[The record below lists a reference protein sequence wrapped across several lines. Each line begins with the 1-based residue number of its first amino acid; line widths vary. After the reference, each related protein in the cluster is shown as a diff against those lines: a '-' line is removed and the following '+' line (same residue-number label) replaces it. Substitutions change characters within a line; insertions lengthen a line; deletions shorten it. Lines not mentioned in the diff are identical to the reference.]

1 MKARTNQLQAF
12 AQLALVVA
20 QRVIPAHSHKFAP
33 KTYTQPQLLAALLLK
48 EHLRLDYRGAQ
59 DLLELSD
66 GLRSALSLRQA
77 PDHSTLWWFA
87 QHKVTPEL
95 LQQALAETVRLLEDH
110 SSGGSSPGGPP
121 RKGALRQV
129 ALDST
134 GLFLHHTSR
143 YFEWRAHGGRGQRG
157 WLKWAAALWTR
168 PQLVLSQLVRPAPA
182 GDFSDLVPLACA
194 AHAVLPFTQLVADGG
209 YDSEANHRFCREE
222 LQVESLIPAHNR
234 RGSRAKT
241 TYRRKMQRLLGLPG
255 TERRGTERARRDYGQ
270 RWKAETLMSVL
281 KRKWGECLSARDA
294 FMQQLQALLRG
305 VVYNLHRLTV
315 LGLFCCAQFL
325 LCTLLQRTI
334 YGAFRQSK
342 CL

>member
-1 MKARTNQLQAF
+1 M
-12 AQLALVVA
+12 A
-20 QRVIPAHSHKFAP
+20 QRVIPAHSHKFSP
-33 KTYTQPQLLAALLLK
+33 RTYTPPQLLACLLVK

-66 GLRSALSLRQA
+66 GLREALSLRQA

-143 YFEWRAHGGRGQRG
+143 YYEWRARRERGQRG

-168 PQLVLSQLVRPAPA
+168 PQLLLAQLVRPAPA
-182 GDFSDLVPLACA
+182 GDFADLVPPASA
-194 AHAVLPFTQLVADGG
+194 AHGVLPFGQLVADGG
-209 YDSEANHRFCREE
+209 YDSEANHRYCREG
-222 LQVESLIPAHNR
+222 LKAESLIPAHSR

-241 TYRRKMQRLLGLPG
+241 PYRRQMRRLLGVRG
-255 TERRGTERARRDYGQ
+255 TDRRGTERARRDYGQ

-281 KRKWGECLSARDA
+281 KRKWGECLSARNA

-315 LGLFCCAQFL
+315 LGVLCCVQLWLNAPL
-325 LCTLLQRTI
+325 RRAT
-334 YGAFRQSK
+334 Y
-342 CL
+342 

>member
-12 AQLALVVA
+12 AQVALSVA
-20 QRVIPAHSHKFAP
+20 QRVIPEHAHKFAP
-33 KTYTQPQLLAALLLK
+33 KTYTQPQLLACLLLK

-66 GLRSALSLRQA
+66 GLRSSLSLRHA

-95 LQQALAETVRLLEDH
+95 LQQALAETIGCLEAKEPP
-110 SSGGSSPGGPP
+110 SSPSAGGEPP
-121 RKGALRQV
+121 ESKKSARRV

-143 YFEWRAHGGRGQRG
+143 YFEWRARRERGQRG
-157 WLKWAAALWTR
+157 WLKWAAALWTG

-182 GDFSDLVPLACA
+182 GDFADLVPLASSA
-194 AHAVLPFTQLVADGG
+194 YSVLPYQQLVADGG

-234 RGSRAKT
+234 RGTRAKT
-241 TYRRKMQRLLGLPG
+241 NYRRKMQRLLGVPG
-255 TERRGTERARRDYGQ
+255 TEQRGTRRARRDYGQ

-294 FMQQLQALLRG
+294 AMQQLQALLRG
-305 VVYNLHRLTV
+305 LVYNLHRLTV
-315 LGLFCCAQFL
+315 LGVFCCVQLWLRA
-325 LCTLLQRTI
+325 LLQRAI
-334 YGAFRQSK
+334 S
-342 CL
+342 

>member
-1 MKARTNQLQAF
+1 MKARGNQLQAF

-20 QRVIPAHSHKFAP
+20 RRVIPAHSHKFAP
-33 KTYTQPQLLAALLLK
+33 KTYTQPQLLACLLVK
-48 EHLRLDYRGAQ
+48 EHLRLDYRSVQ

-95 LQQALAETVRLLEDH
+95 LHQALEETVRCLEEH
-110 SSGGSSPGGPP
+110 EPPSGPLSGGDEPPG
-121 RKGALRQV
+121 KKSARQV

-143 YFEWRAHGGRGQRG
+143 YFEWRARRERGQRG
-157 WLKWAAALWTR
+157 WLKWAAALWTG

-182 GDFSDLVPLACA
+182 GDFADLVPLASA
-194 AHAVLPFTQLVADGG
+194 AYGVSAFDQLVADGG

-222 LQVESLIPAHNR
+222 LKVESLIPAHNR
-234 RGSRAKT
+234 RGTRAKT
-241 TYRRKMQRLLGLPG
+241 PYRPKMQRLLGVPG
-255 TERRGTERARRDYGQ
+255 TKRHGTRRARRDYGQ
-270 RWKAETLMSVL
+270 RWKAETLMSVI
-281 KRKWGECLSARDA
+281 KRKWGECLSVRDSL
-294 FMQQLQALLRG
+294 MQQLQALLRG

-315 LGLFCCAQFL
+315 LGLFCCVQLL
-325 LCTLLQRTI
+325 LCTLLQRT
-334 YGAFRQSK
+334 SS
-342 CL
+342 

>member
-1 MKARTNQLQAF
+1 MKARTNRLQAF
-12 AQLALVVA
+12 AHLALTVA

-33 KTYTQPQLLAALLLK
+33 KTYTQPQLLACLLVK

-66 GLRSALSLRQA
+66 GLRKALNLRQA

-95 LQQALAETVRLLEDH
+95 LQQALAETVRLLEGH
-110 SSGGSSPGGPP
+110 VSSGGLSPGGPP

-143 YFEWRAHGGRGQRG
+143 YYEWRARRERGQRG

-168 PQLVLSQLVRPAPA
+168 PQLLLAQIVRPAPA
-182 GDFSDLVPLACA
+182 GDFADLVPLSSV
-194 AHAVLPFTQLVADGG
+194 AHGVLAFGQLVADGG

-222 LQVESLIPAHNR
+222 LRAESLIPAHNR
-234 RGSRAKT
+234 RGARAKT
-241 TYRRKMQRLLGLPG
+241 LYRRKMQRLLGVPG

-281 KRKWGECLSARDA
+281 KRKWGECLSARNA

-315 LGLFCCAQFL
+315 LGVFCRVQLWLNA
-325 LCTLLQRTI
+325 LLQRAT
-334 YGAFRQSK
+334 Y
-342 CL
+342 